1 MLEKA
6 VPDSPE
12 PANGALA
19 TLQSLLLCMADVP
32 PTSFNVALDTMAAQ
46 RFRECPGE
54 VRIEGFI
61 LLDTGNYEPVLAL
74 VALELFWRMQGMEI
88 LAHTRSA
95 NRERRVRPRKLPVSG
110 SVWLVDAT
118 LEGQLQTPVDGTPAE
133 GGHGECVPHKP
144 EASDPRRLN
153 ILAVHALDRVSLES
167 RGPRFIERIDIQTML
182 PRFASDEA

>member
-6 VPDSPE
+6 VPVSSE
-12 PANGALA
+12 PASGALVSV
-19 TLQSLLLCMADVP
+19 QSQFLCMADAP
-32 PTSFNVALDTMAAQ
+32 QTSFNVALDTMAAQ
-46 RFRECPGE
+46 RLRECPNE

-61 LLDTGNYEPVLAL
+61 LLDTGIYEPVVAL
-74 VALELFWRMQGMEI
+74 VALELFWRMQGMDI
-88 LAHTRSA
+88 LAHTRSD

-118 LEGQLQTPVDGTPAE
+118 LEGQLQTPADGTPVE
-133 GGHGECVPHKP
+133 EGHGECVPHKP

-182 PRFASDEA
+182 PRFASDEP